1 MIDFKMS
8 APPNGSN
15 SISINNG
22 DISYKNNSVTVYG
35 SAKNINTGDNATF
48 QDNSKSEIDWEGLQS
63 DLNSLYQKVSRIN
76 DDTLRVDVCDTADEL
91 QNAVNTKNE
100 SAVRSTLKRAATGTL
115 DFIKA
120 LSLQVLPSL
129 ILKKYG

>member
-15 SISINNG
+15 SINNG
-22 DISYKNNSVTVYG
+22 DKSYKNNSVTVYG

-91 QNAVNTKNE
+91 QNAVKNKDE

-115 DFIKA
+115 DFIKT